1 MSMPS
6 SDLHELLAVVDS
18 GARTRYEVFTGPA
31 LPTPHG
37 RAFGGHVL
45 GQALVAAGLTVPEG
59 RNLHSMH
66 GYFLRPGDSTQKM
79 TFEVADLYD
88 GRSFSTRRTQVY
100 QDGNALMSMISSFQT
115 EDEGL
120 EHQSDFDVSAVTPPE
135 ELPSVWEKY
144 GHLADEGRASWILNR
159 PFDFRYVES
168 DIVLSVPEQT
178 AKQLVW
184 MRARNT
190 MPDGELT
197 HRAALALGS
206 DFVLLEPIARKHG
219 YPWATPGMKMA
230 SLDHAMWFHRSFRVD
245 ESVAAVRDGLPH
257 RSGRARPRPRRVLRP
272 LGPPRGL
279 GRAGGHHPAPART
292 RRGITGAVRRSAT
305 RPGPRRPPFEGGS
318 V

>member
-1 MSMPS
+1 MPP
-6 SDLHELLAVVDS
+6 SDLQELLAVVDS

-45 GQALVAAGLTVPEG
+45 GQALVAAGLTVPAG

-100 QDGNALMSMISSFQT
+100 QDGNALMSMISSFQND
-115 EDEGL
+115 DEGL
-120 EHQSDFDVSAVTPPE
+120 EHQNDFDVASVTPPE
-135 ELPSVWEKY
+135 ALPSVWEKY

-159 PFDFRYVES
+159 PFDFRYVET
-168 DIVLSVPEQT
+168 DIVLSVPERT

-190 MPDGELT
+190 MSGGELM

-219 YPWATPGMKMA
+219 YPWATAGMKMA
-230 SLDHAMWFHRSFRVD
+230 SLDHAMWFHRPFRVD
-245 ESVAAVRDGLPH
+245 EWLLFVMDSPTAQG
-257 RSGRARPRPRRVLRP
+257 G
-272 LGPPRGL
+272 RGL
-279 GRAGGHHPAPART
+279 GRGEFYDQAGRLVASVAQEGT
-292 RRGITGAVRRSAT
+292 I
-305 RPGPRRPPFEGGS
+305 RPPRGRDEA
-318 V
+318 